1 MMKRQPSGSGLRL
14 SRLCRWLV
22 FVAAIKLSLLL
33 GLALD
38 LPEMLRPFFEDART
52 SVATIT
58 SPHAP
63 ADALPQQV
71 LPADAPAARGK
82 ASAPGMGV
90 AMAAETTP
98 PPATQ
103 TDPPAPA
110 GDLMNRET
118 LQRKQE
124 ELSRREQ
131 ELRQLQHQVDT
142 RLEELQ
148 SLESKLQTMI
158 KEAQGMKD
166 DKFRHLV
173 DVYTNMKAKQAAAVL
188 ETLDERIAVKILA
201 GMRGRQ
207 AGEILTFVDAKKAA
221 RLSEALTR
229 MQLPLE

>member
-1 MMKRQPSGSGLRL
+1 MKRQPSGSGLRL

-38 LPEMLRPFFEDART
+38 LPEMLRPLLGEALT
-52 SVATIT
+52 SVASLTA
-58 SPHAP
+58 PHKVQEIPAP
-63 ADALPQQV
+63 QTPH
-71 LPADAPAARGK
+71 ADAPAARGK

-90 AMAAETTP
+90 AMAAEATP
-98 PPATQ
+98 PQTTQ
-103 TDPPAPA
+103 PEVPTPA

-124 ELSRREQ
+124 DLTRREQ

-148 SLESKLQTMI
+148 SLESKLQAMI

-166 DKFRHLV
+166 EKFRHLV

>member
-1 MMKRQPSGSGLRL
+1 M
-14 SRLCRWLV
+14 
-22 FVAAIKLSLLL
+22 KLSLLL
-33 GLALD
+33 GIAFD
-38 LPEMLRPFFEDART
+38 LPQA
-52 SVATIT
+52 
-58 SPHAP
+58 
-63 ADALPQQV
+63 ALPGIATMQQS
-71 LPADAPAARGK
+71 LASLTGSPAADEQPDLT
-82 ASAPGMGV
+82 ALVPPSASSAPSAPSARGNTAQPGMKV
-90 AMAAETTP
+90 AFAAESAP
-98 PPATQ
+98 PPI
-103 TDPPAPA
+103 PAPPVTNA
-110 GDLMNRET
+110 EPAQPLVGDLMNREA

-131 ELRQLQHQVDT
+131 ELRQLQQQVDT
-142 RLEELQ
+142 RLEELKT
-148 SLESKLQTMI
+148 LESKLQAMI